1 MNDLLWAMEHQEVT
15 TLMSIDLSAAFDT
28 VDHDI
33 LVSVLEAKFG
43 IEGQALNW
51 FDSYLRQRNCK
62 INVGRAYSEPK
73 HLPFSVPQ
81 GSCAGPVLY
90 LLYASTMQ
98 EVIDE
103 NIDLHGYA
111 DDHALKI
118 KFLPTKN
125 ETFAV
130 STLEKCSKQIKH
142 WMDGNRLKMNATK
155 TEFILFG

>member
-1 MNDLLWAMEHQEVT
+1 M
-15 TLMSIDLSAAFDT
+15 
-28 VDHDI
+28 
-33 LVSVLEAKFG
+33 SVLEAKFG

-51 FDSYLRQRNCK
+51 IDSYLRQRNCK

-125 ETFAV
+125 ETLAV

-142 WMDGNRLKMNATK
+142 WMDGNRLKMNTSK
-155 TEFILFG
+155 TEFILFGSKHQIKKCHTNHLLVDKENIQKNQQK